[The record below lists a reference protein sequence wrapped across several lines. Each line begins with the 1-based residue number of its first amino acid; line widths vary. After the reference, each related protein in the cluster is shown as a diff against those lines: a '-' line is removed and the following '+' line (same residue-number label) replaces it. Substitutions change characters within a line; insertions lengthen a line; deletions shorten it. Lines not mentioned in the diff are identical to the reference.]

1 MPFANAS
8 RTNLNSMISK
18 HIPDPFIP
26 SRRLL
31 TTFLAILLATTTGSS
46 LRAGDADSK
55 LAKSVVEPEE
65 PSRFH
70 ALVNLEFSDHYITPR
85 GLDVEN
91 QGVVF
96 QPLVLLFLNLYS
108 SKDAFLNDV
117 TLTTGVW
124 NSWHT
129 RKSGATP
136 RQWNE
141 IDPIVGLTFKF
152 AKDLQFD
159 AFYTAFNS
167 QTNSYDTSTNLDLKL
182 TYHDQFIKGLSINPY
197 VEYFD
202 EISKKATVVFNSA
215 TSDTSF
221 YFAFGIDPTY
231 NFSSIPLR
239 LEFPTF
245 VNIVENSFYQK
256 FDGTDGGSG
265 AAVFSTEAKA
275 TIPLKFIPKS
285 YGNWSFYAGVQ
296 YYHLDN
302 PGVLDGNQVLGA
314 TSDRKHNLLQLHCGL
329 TAFF

>member
-8 RTNLNSMISK
+8 RTNLNSMKPNHTPNRLIRT
-18 HIPDPFIP
+18 
-26 SRRLL
+26 RRLL
-31 TTFLAILLATTTGSS
+31 TVLLAILLTAMTCNSV
-46 LRAGDADSK
+46 RAGEADSK
-55 LAKSVVEPEE
+55 LVKSVIEPEE

-108 SKDAFLNDV
+108 SKDAFLSDV

-141 IDPIVGLTFKF
+141 IDPIVGLTFKL

-182 TYHDQFIKGLSINPY
+182 TYHDHLFKGFTINPY

-202 EISKKATVVFNSA
+202 EISKKATVAFNSD

-221 YFAFGIDPTY
+221 YFALGIDPTY
-231 NFSSIPLR
+231 NFTAVPLR

-245 VNIVENSFYQK
+245 VNIVENSFYQR

-265 AAVFSTEAKA
+265 VAVFSTEIKG
-275 TIPLKFIPKS
+275 TVPLKFIPKS

-302 PGVLDGNQVLGA
+302 PGVLDGNEVLGA
-314 TSDRKHNLLQLHCGL
+314 TSERKHNLLQLHCGL